1 MNELDIRKTKV
12 MNEWIKRE
20 DERRKENMNKGTN
33 WLIKI
38 VNEIKL
44 DYGINEWNKV
54 GMMA

>member
-1 MNELDIRKTKV
+1 MNELDISKIQG

-20 DERRKENMNKGTN
+20 NEWLKDNMNKGIY

-38 VNEIKL
+38 ENEIKL